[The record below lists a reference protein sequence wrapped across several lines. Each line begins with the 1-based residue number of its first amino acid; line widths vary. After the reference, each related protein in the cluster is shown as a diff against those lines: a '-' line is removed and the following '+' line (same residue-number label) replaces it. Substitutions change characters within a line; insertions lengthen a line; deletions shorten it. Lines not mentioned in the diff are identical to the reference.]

1 MQIEH
6 NPNEKRPTNT
16 IWWVLWTA
24 VALLWIGQISAHGWS
39 SLDWT
44 QISLGAFSMGVLAT
58 WAIETTG
65 NKVPDWMIPRPRKRY
80 LPPPVKGEPFLGSLF
95 TRRNRGIRKK

>member
-16 IWWVLWTA
+16 IWWVAWGI
-24 VALLWIGQISAHGWS
+24 VALLWVGQYFSGF
-39 SLDWT
+39 DWD
-44 QISLGAFSMGVLAT
+44 QVFLGLGTGCLLAT

-65 NKVPDWMIPRPRKRY
+65 NKVPDWMAPRPRKRY
-80 LPPPVKGEPFLGSLF
+80 LPPPIKGEPFLGSLF
-95 TRRNRGIRKK
+95 TRSNRGIRKK

>member
-16 IWWVLWTA
+16 IWWVAWGI
-24 VALLWIGQISAHGWS
+24 VALGWIWYFTYREFDRE
-39 SLDWT
+39 SLA
-44 QISLGAFSMGVLAT
+44 LGGLTGMLLAT
-58 WAIETTG
+58 WAIEVTG
-65 NKVPDWMIPRPRKRY
+65 NKVPDWMVPRPRKRY